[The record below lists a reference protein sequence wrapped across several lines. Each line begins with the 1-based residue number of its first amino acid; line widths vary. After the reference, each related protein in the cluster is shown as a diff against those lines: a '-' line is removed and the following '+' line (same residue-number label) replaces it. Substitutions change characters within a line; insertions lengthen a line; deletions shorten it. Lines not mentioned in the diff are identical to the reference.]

1 MGILCHVK
9 FINGCHLSK
18 SSLGHQVP
26 CDLALARSQRFM
38 SFPFSPTFTME
49 FYAPKG
55 SLPSF
60 TELYQKI
67 PNTIFW

>member
-1 MGILCHVK
+1 MAMLCHVK

-18 SSLGHQVP
+18 SSLGHQAP
-26 CDLALARSQRFM
+26 CDLALAHSQRFM
-38 SFPFSPTFTME
+38 SFPFFSTFTTA

-55 SLPSF
+55 SLPPF